1 MYRKNIS
8 HKSLN
13 QCIKAE
19 NSTSASEI
27 SYNEKCVRKSS
38 ASITTAA
45 PSANCVQILC
55 NIVCIHEQSA
65 QLEKSIENAFSAN
78 NKACPV
84 IDYLRLYY
92 IEFPKQEISHGFL
105 GKYSN
110 QVRYLYIGSSNVAA
124 IGSAAFGEGIFEKI
138 ILENLQLVELHKNI
152 FENLTNTFE
161 SLAVIQRN
169 KPINSIRDDFLDHVV
184 HQIKNLTLQVGLP
197 KITNA
202 AVLSGLLQNLSYV
215 NLSYNNFTNTFNDGT
230 FKKMS
235 NVKSLDLSYSNIQF
249 LPDYIFSHF
258 SSSLRHLNLS
268 NNQLLTINNLVF
280 GRYTIHIDLV
290 IDAHSNP
297 WNCSCELRA
306 EMVIIFRYQDNYP
319 TCETP
324 NEYAGLSVLDEGLC
338 AGEFNTT
345 VGNSMSTR
353 LTTEYTTPTS
363 VDALNLLNST
373 TTSSNA
379 LIEPTTS
386 DIMSTMLLQCLSYAN
401 ETTAE
406 WQSALQPVSQM
417 SITALPNLQ
426 VEVILESNNSGV
438 SYGLV
443 WDFYSMTV
451 NYNQY
456 GLGCTGSINY
466 TTIIED
472 LLPDTA
478 YTFCLVRKDQ
488 LTISPFC
495 CESVHLHS
503 NLSVSYNAWL
513 TNDMRSTG
521 ISLIIVGVV
530 LCCFVGISGVCM
542 LIKNQP
548 TLLKGSKRVQP
559 TSNNAQDIVIF
570 PKKRSLA
577 DLKIKE
583 QTLAKRNSQS
593 SSDISITSHTMRRG
607 SVFSVE
613 SSESYANANLYE
625 VIPAYL
631 RLQDIEGDYEKKS
644 LEFASIDSYMP
655 TLATEYKCR
664 DTSLVRYVE
673 IPARIKR
680 VSSDPLPAVPY
691 KQETATLAPAEKASL
706 ALQESIPA
714 IQVTDTDGENKVNSY
729 SE

>member
-1 MYRKNIS
+1 MVVIILE
-8 HKSLN
+8 KSL
-13 QCIKAE
+13 
-19 NSTSASEI
+19 
-27 SYNEKCVRKSS
+27 KSS

-55 NIVCIHEQSA
+55 NIVCIHEQSG

-78 NKACPV
+78 NMACPV
-84 IDYLRLYY
+84 IDDLRLYY
-92 IEFPKQEISHGFL
+92 TEFPKQEISHGFL

-110 QVRYLYIGSSNVAA
+110 QVRYLYIGSSNVTT

-138 ILENLQLVELHKNI
+138 FLENLQLVELHRNI

-169 KPINSIRDDFLDHVV
+169 KPINSIRDDFLDYVV
-184 HQIKNLTLQVGLP
+184 NQIKNLTLQVGLP

-202 AVLSGLLQNLSYV
+202 TVSSGLPQNLSYV

-230 FKKMS
+230 FKKMW

-258 SSSLRHLNLS
+258 TSSLRYLNLS
-268 NNQLLTINNLVF
+268 NNQLVTINNLVF

-319 TCETP
+319 TCQTP
-324 NEYAGLSVLDEGLC
+324 NEYAGLSVLDESLC

-345 VGNSMSTR
+345 VGNSISTR
-353 LTTEYTTPTS
+353 LTTEYTMPTS
-363 VDALNLLNST
+363 DDALNLLNLA
-373 TTSSNA
+373 TTS
-379 LIEPTTS
+379 S

-426 VEVILESNNSGV
+426 VEVILESNNSVV

-443 WDFYSMTV
+443 WFSKVVDDYYSMTV

-495 CESVHLHS
+495 CESVHLNS

-530 LCCFVGISGVCM
+530 LCCFVGISGVYM

-559 TSNNAQDIVIF
+559 STTNAQDIVIF
-570 PKKRSLA
+570 PKKRSLV

-593 SSDISITSHTMRRG
+593 SSEISITSHTMRRG
-607 SVFSVE
+607 SVVSVQ
-613 SSESYANANLYE
+613 SSESYTNANLYE

-631 RLQDIEGDYEKKS
+631 RLQDIGDDYEKKS

-655 TLATEYKCR
+655 TLATVYKCR
-664 DTSLVRYVE
+664 DTSLVRYAE

-680 VSSDPLPAVPY
+680 VSSDPLPAVPS
-691 KQETATLAPAEKASL
+691 KQEAATLAPAEKASL

-729 SE
+729 GE